1 MSQALQKIDETREA
15 LSEAL
20 AERNWGAIGELDL
33 GCRALI
39 DAALNEES
47 ADEAAIRAKLEDLLS
62 VYQQL
67 LEATTGVTQ
76 RRVMKKVSVLGKEKD
91 SACGVVFRASDARPS
106 TSVY

>member
-1 MSQALQKIDETREA
+1 MSHALQKIDETREA

-39 DAALNEES
+39 DAALNEDS

-67 LEATTGVTQ
+67 LEATTGERQ
-76 RRVMKKVSVLGKEKD
+76 AIFEEMSQFNRAKHASKVYHMFG
-91 SACGVVFRASDARPS
+91 
-106 TSVY
+106 